1 MEHSIILKITIL
13 ILPIEWNDRP
23 TGEQPL
29 KKKRQCAYETYLN
42 GGVEKVSQ
50 NLDLK

>member
-1 MEHSIILKITIL
+1 MFGQQVNLFIGQISLWLFLEHSIILKITIL

-29 KKKRQCAYETYLN
+29 KKKTMRL
-42 GGVEKVSQ
+42 
-50 NLDLK
+50 